1 MGGAHDDL
9 RIRGGLGAVRI
20 ALGLK
25 AHSGWAALVVLGT
38 QDGELHVVDRCRL
51 ELAEEA
57 DAQWAKQPYHA
68 AEGLR
73 SDEARKVVQ
82 RGVAAARKLA
92 VREMRAAVNRVHEA
106 KHEIVA
112 CAVLVADPMPHWSVE
127 EILAVHF
134 RMHQAEGVLF
144 RDALARA
151 ANACGLR
158 LVAIPEKLLTEQAE
172 RAMATSASALMKRIA
187 GLGKSAGPPWGKD
200 QKDAALAAMIA
211 LQGRAK

>member
-1 MGGAHDDL
+1 LGGGHDDL

-38 QDGELHVVDRCRL
+38 RDGELHVVDRRRI

-68 AEGLR
+68 AEGLP
-73 SDEARKVVQ
+73 SDQARNIVQ
-82 RGVAAARKLA
+82 RGVEAARRHA
-92 VREMRAAVNRVHEA
+92 VREMRAAAKRAREA
-106 KHEIVA
+106 EHEIVA
-112 CAVLVADPMPHWSVE
+112 CAVLVADSMPHWSVE
-127 EILAVHF
+127 EILAVHL
-134 RMHQAEGVLF
+134 RMHKAEGVLF

-151 ANACGLR
+151 ADACGLR

-172 RAMATSASALMKRIA
+172 WALATSASSLMKRMA
-187 GLGKSAGPPWGKD
+187 TLGKSAGPPWGRD

>member
-1 MGGAHDDL
+1 M
-9 RIRGGLGAVRI
+9 
-20 ALGLK
+20 
-25 AHSGWAALVVLGT
+25 
-38 QDGELHVVDRCRL
+38 

-57 DAQWAKQPYHA
+57 DAQWARQPYHA

-92 VREMRAAVNRVHEA
+92 VREMRAAVKRAREA
-106 KHEIVA
+106 KQEIVA

-134 RMHQAEGVLF
+134 RMRQAEGVLF

-151 ANACGLR
+151 VEACGLR
-158 LVAIPEKLLTEQAE
+158 LVAIPEKLLTGQAE
-172 RAMATSASALMKRIA
+172 LALATSASALMQRIA
-187 GLGKSAGPPWGKD
+187 TLGKSAGPPWGRD

-211 LQGRAK
+211 LQSRAK

>member
-38 QDGELHVVDRCRL
+38 QDGELHVVDRRRL

-92 VREMRAAVNRVHEA
+92 VREMWAAVKRAREA

-112 CAVLVADPMPHWSVE
+112 CAVLVADPMPHWRVE

-151 ANACGLR
+151 ADACGLR
-158 LVAIPEKLLTEQAE
+158 LVAMPEKLLTEQAE
-172 RAMATSASALMKRIA
+172 WALATSASALIKRIA
-187 GLGKSAGPPWGKD
+187 TLGKSAGPPWGRD

>member
-1 MGGAHDDL
+1 MK
-9 RIRGGLGAVRI
+9 I

-38 QDGELHVVDRCRL
+38 RDGELHVVDRRRL

-73 SDEARKVVQ
+73 SNEARKVVQ
-82 RGVAAARKLA
+82 RGVAAARRLA
-92 VREMRAAVNRVHEA
+92 VREMRAAVKRAREA

-112 CAVLVADPMPHWSVE
+112 SAVLVADPMPHWSVA

-151 ANACGLR
+151 ADACGLR

-172 RAMATSASALMKRIA
+172 WALATSASALMKRIA
-187 GLGKSAGPPWGKD
+187 TLGKSAGPPWGKD

>member
-1 MGGAHDDL
+1 VHF
-9 RIRGGLGAVRI
+9 
-20 ALGLK
+20 
-25 AHSGWAALVVLGT
+25 T
-38 QDGELHVVDRCRL
+38 RL

-73 SDEARKVVQ
+73 SEEARKVVQ

-92 VREMRAAVNRVHEA
+92 VRELRAAVKRAREA

-112 CAVLVADPMPHWSVE
+112 CAVLVAEPMPDWSVE

-151 ANACGLR
+151 AEACGLR

-187 GLGKSAGPPWGKD
+187 TLGKSAGPPWGRD

-211 LQGRAK
+211 LRGRAK